1 MTPPVTPT
9 IQKKN
14 FCPALYL
21 PTSGSSR
28 SANFRYSSTLNL
40 RSALSNTMSFSQT
53 TAITAAAAA
62 NATPSQACSQLQ
74 TERPPKKDAI
84 QPNTGDQIGMPV
96 NSEPKN
102 DTATTPLIS

>member
-1 MTPPVTPT
+1 MTTPVTTT

-62 NATPSQACSQLQ
+62 NATPSQARSQRQ
-74 TERPPKKDAI
+74 TESPPQKYAI
-84 QPNTGDQIGMPV
+84 QPNNRHPNGMPV
-96 NSEPKN
+96 NKEPKKN
-102 DTATTPLIS
+102 T